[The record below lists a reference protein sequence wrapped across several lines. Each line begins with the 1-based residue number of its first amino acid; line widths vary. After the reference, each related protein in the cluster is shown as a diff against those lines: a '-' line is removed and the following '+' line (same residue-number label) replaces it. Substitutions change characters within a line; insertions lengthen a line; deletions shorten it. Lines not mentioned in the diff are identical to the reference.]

1 MTSAGRDPNLP
12 GVPSLAE
19 SGFPGFEVVTWQGI
33 LAPAG
38 TPAPILRRL
47 AGEIAAGLADPE
59 VSGQLRAQAFEITGT
74 GPDRF
79 RALVTA
85 EARRWPEVVRA
96 SGARLE

>member
-1 MTSAGRDPNLP
+1 MIKR
-12 GVPSLAE
+12 
-19 SGFPGFEVVTWQGI
+19 Q
-33 LAPAG
+33 
-38 TPAPILRRL
+38 
-47 AGEIAAGLADPE
+47 E
-59 VSGQLRAQAFEITGT
+59 VSGQLRAQAFEITGI